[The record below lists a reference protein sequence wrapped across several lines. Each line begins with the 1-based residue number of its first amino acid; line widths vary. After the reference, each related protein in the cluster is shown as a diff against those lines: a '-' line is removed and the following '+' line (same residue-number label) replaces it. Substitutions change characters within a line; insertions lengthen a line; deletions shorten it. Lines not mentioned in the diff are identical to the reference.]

1 MSILT
6 VDRGLPHQTVSFPV
20 CGAVDGSEG
29 FGCTAF
35 ELGEKGLV
43 SLGQRGD
50 PLLSLEAQG
59 GHHFW
64 EVQCNF
70 RYHLDQGSLSILR
83 WTSSTIGF
91 SRFIMI
97 YIYIH
102 ICL

>member
-1 MSILT
+1 M
-6 VDRGLPHQTVSFPV
+6 
-20 CGAVDGSEG
+20 DGSEG

-91 SRFIMI
+91 SLVAEHGLHQRNSFSVCNRLRIGARRW
-97 YIYIH
+97 
-102 ICL
+102 